1 VIIRRAG
8 RGAADSWEHQRV
20 HTALTVVTGGSRGIG
35 AATVLALAREGHDV
49 VFSFRSDAESADR
62 VRTAAIKTGTRCVAV
77 QADVTEQADVEGL
90 FGAAAEIGTLTGLVN
105 NAGLTA
111 HLGDLADTP
120 VEVIRNV
127 IDVNLVGVV
136 LCARQAILAM
146 STKRGGRG
154 GAIVN
159 ISSGAATLGSPH
171 EYVHYAAAKAGVDAL
186 TMGLAREVADDGIR
200 VNAVAPGIVNTDIHA
215 AAGDSGRAERLVS
228 RIPMGRAAEPEEIVP
243 AIVWLL
249 GPEARYASGA
259 VLRVAGGV

>member
-1 VIIRRAG
+1 MDG
-8 RGAADSWEHQRV
+8 
-20 HTALTVVTGGSRGIG
+20 ALTVVTGGSRGIG

-49 VFSFRSDAESADR
+49 VFSFRSDAESANR
-62 VRTAAIKTGTRCVAV
+62 VRTTAIETGARCAAV
-77 QADVTEQADVEGL
+77 QADVTMQEDVERL
-90 FGAAAEIGTLTGLVN
+90 FGTAAEIGPVTGLVN

-136 LCARQAILAM
+136 LCARQAIRAM
-146 STKRGGRG
+146 SIRRGGRG

-159 ISSGAATLGSPH
+159 ISSAAATLGSAH

-186 TMGLAREVADDGIR
+186 TVGLAKEVADDGIR

-215 AAGDSGRAERLVS
+215 AAGDPDRAERAVS
-228 RIPMGRAAEPEEIVP
+228 RIPMGRPGEPEEIAS

-249 GPEARYASGA
+249 SPESAYASGA
-259 VLRVAGGV
+259 VVRVAGAI